1 MTNQVLQQ
9 KGLSRLGGDGRR
21 EGLAVLAV
29 VLVLLV
35 AVLVV
40 LSNLG
45 PRSASEVKPVNT
57 SGLSAIPLDGRAYFT
72 EPYWN
77 MAAESESALAP
88 ASAAPEFATY
98 TDRYWNLAAESE
110 SALAPASAQPE
121 FATYT
126 DRYWNLAEE
135 TAAEVPAPVTDG
147 PAYFTEPYWNMAR
160 EHDAAHD

>member
-21 EGLAVLAV
+21 EGLAVLAL

-98 TDRYWNLAAESE
+98 TDRYWNLA
-110 SALAPASAQPE
+110 
-121 FATYT
+121 
-126 DRYWNLAEE
+126 EE